1 MMDNSGETMH
11 TNTQSFFENEPEWL
25 ATYRQKAAEKMSRA
39 LLPSFRHGLSI
50 AIEPVFDFGAMA
62 PKKINTNNAI
72 KAGKAHVAEG
82 AAIFSSPYAEQVRE
96 FFSESWDDADDE
108 NRLYQFNQAFINDL
122 LLIVIPK
129 NTELNEPVEIAS
141 SIVETPHIKTVLILA
156 EAQSKAKIL
165 LTKNYQCDGYCA
177 ETIRVI
183 ARPGSAIE
191 IITLEHGVGKAVAIE
206 KRKAQA
212 HKDSTV
218 TWIDIRLGTE
228 YTKNEIVTSLIE
240 EGAAAK
246 NTVLYLA
253 RNNQKYDIFTSSR
266 HDAPK
271 TTSDIFT
278 RGVLNDHAK
287 ALSRGLVHI
296 GVNAAD
302 SNGYEKQD
310 ALLLSDKA
318 EADAIPNLEINNHD
332 VKCSHGSTV
341 GPIDSEK
348 MFYLM
353 SKGLGK
359 RDAQQLIVEGYFT
372 PVIEAFTDEALKEK
386 VRETIREALA

>member
-1 MMDNSGETMH
+1 MDNSGETMH
-11 TNTQSFFENEPEWL
+11 TNTQTFFENEPEWL
-25 ATYRQKAAEKMSRA
+25 IQYRAEAREKMSTMA
-39 LLPSFRHGLSI
+39 LPSFRHGLSI
-50 AIEPVFDFGAMA
+50 AIEPTFDFGTMA
-62 PKKINTNNAI
+62 PKKIGANNAI
-72 KAGKAHVAEG
+72 KAEKARVTEG
-82 AAIFSSPYAEQVRE
+82 AAIFSSPHAEQVRE

-108 NRLYQFNQAFINDL
+108 NRLYQFNQAFINDMVFV
-122 LLIVIPK
+122 VIPK
-129 NTELNEPVEIAS
+129 NIELDEPVEIS
-141 SIVETPHIKTVLILA
+141 SNIVETPHIKTILILA
-156 EAQSKAKIL
+156 EANSKGKVL
-165 LTKNYQCDGYCA
+165 LTKNYQTNGYCA

-183 ARPGSAIE
+183 ARHGSIID
-191 IITLEHGVGKAVAIE
+191 IITLEHGTGKAVAIE

-212 HKDSTV
+212 HKDATV
-218 TWIDIRLGTE
+218 NWIDVRLGTE

-240 EGAAAK
+240 EGAASK

-278 RGVLNDHAK
+278 RGVLNDQAK
-287 ALSRGLVHI
+287 ALSRGLVRI
-296 GVNAAD
+296 GVTAAG

-310 ALLLSDKA
+310 ALLLSEKA

-341 GPIDSEK
+341 GPVDPEK

-353 SKGLGK
+353 SKGLQK
-359 RDAQQLIVEGYFT
+359 KEAQQLIVEGYFT

-386 VRETIREALA
+386 VRETIHEALA

>member
-1 MMDNSGETMH
+1 MH
-11 TNTQSFFENEPEWL
+11 EKTQSFFENEPEWL
-25 ATYRQKAAEKMSRA
+25 IQYRAEAREKMSHTA
-39 LLPSFRHGLSI
+39 LPSFRHGLSI
-50 AIEPVFDFGAMA
+50 SIDPMFNFGTIAVKQINLKRIINAGNALVF
-62 PKKINTNNAI
+62 
-72 KAGKAHVAEG
+72 EG
-82 AAIFSSPYAEQVRE
+82 TEVFSSPALQS
-96 FFSESWDDADDE
+96 FFDDSWNDADD
-108 NRLYQFNQAFINDL
+108 NQLDYLNQASMNDIIFIVL
-122 LLIVIPK
+122 PK
-129 NTELNEPVEIAS
+129 NSEQTEPVEINSDIIDA
-141 SIVETPHIKTVLILA
+141 PHVATILILA
-156 EAQSKAKIL
+156 EPHSKGKIL
-165 LTKNYQCDGYCA
+165 ITKNYQTSGYCA

-183 ARPGSAIE
+183 AREGSIVE
-191 IITLEHGVGKAVAIE
+191 IITLEHGTGKSVAIE

-212 HKDSTV
+212 HKDATV
-218 TWIDIRLGTE
+218 NWIDVRLGTE
-228 YTKNEIVTSLIE
+228 YTKNDIVTSLME

-287 ALSRGLVHI
+287 ALSRGLVRI
-296 GVNAAD
+296 GANAAG

-341 GPIDSEK
+341 GPIDPEK

-353 SKGLGK
+353 SKGLQK
-359 RDAQQLIVEGYFT
+359 KEAQQLIVEGYFT

>member
-1 MMDNSGETMH
+1 MR
-11 TNTQSFFENEPEWL
+11 TNTQTFFENEPEWL
-25 ATYRQKAAEKMSRA
+25 IQYRAEARDKMSKTA
-39 LLPSFRHGLSI
+39 LPSFRHGLSI
-50 AIEPVFDFGAMA
+50 AIEPTFDFGAMV
-62 PKKINTNNAI
+62 PKQISANNVI
-72 KAGKAHVAEG
+72 KAGNAQVAEG

-96 FFSESWDDADDE
+96 FFSDDWNDTEDE
-108 NRLYQFNQAFINDL
+108 NKLHQFNQAFINDL
-122 LLIVIPK
+122 VFIVIPK
-129 NTELNEPVEIAS
+129 NIELNEPVEIS
-141 SIVETPHIKTVLILA
+141 SNIVETPHIKTVLILA
-156 EAQSKAKIL
+156 EANSKGKVL
-165 LTKNYQCDGYCA
+165 FTKNYQTDGYCA

-183 ARPGSAIE
+183 ARNGSAID
-191 IITLEHGVGKAVAIE
+191 IITLEHGTGKSVAIE
-206 KRKAQA
+206 KRKAWA
-212 HKDSTV
+212 HKDATV
-218 TWIDIRLGTE
+218 KWIDARLGTE
-228 YTKNEIVTSLIE
+228 YTKNDIVTSLME
-240 EGAAAK
+240 EGATAK

-253 RNNQKYDIFTSSR
+253 RDKQKYDIFTSSR

-278 RGVLNDHAK
+278 RGVLNDNAK
-287 ALSRGLVHI
+287 ALSRGLVRI
-296 GVNAAD
+296 GVNAAG

-341 GPIDSEK
+341 GPIDPEK

>member
-1 MMDNSGETMH
+1 MDNSGETMH
-11 TNTQSFFENEPEWL
+11 EKTQPFFENEPEWL
-25 ATYRQKAAEKMSRA
+25 IQYRAKAREKMSRA
-39 LLPSFRHGLSI
+39 PLPSFRHGLSI
-50 AIEPVFDFGAMA
+50 AIEPAFDFSAMV
-62 PKKINTNNAI
+62 PKQIRTNNVI
-72 KAGKAHVAEG
+72 KAGKAHVTEG
-82 AAIFSSPYAEQVRE
+82 AAIFSSPHAEQVRE

-122 LLIVIPK
+122 VCMVIPK
-129 NTELNEPVEIAS
+129 NIELNEPVEIAS
-141 SIVETPHIKTVLILA
+141 NIVETPHIKTILILA
-156 EAQSKAKIL
+156 EANSKGKIL
-165 LTKNYQCDGYCA
+165 ITKNYQAGGYCA

-183 ARPGSAIE
+183 ARNGSSVE
-191 IITLEHGVGKAVAIE
+191 IITLEHGKGKSVAIE

-212 HKDSTV
+212 HKDATV
-218 TWIDIRLGTE
+218 KWIDARLGTE
-228 YTKNEIVTSLIE
+228 YTKSDIVTSLAE
-240 EGAAAK
+240 EGAASK

-287 ALSRGLVHI
+287 ALSRGLVRI
-296 GVNAAD
+296 GADAAG

-341 GPIDSEK
+341 GPIDPEK

-353 SKGLGK
+353 SKGLAK
-359 RDAQQLIVEGYFT
+359 KEAQQLMVEGYFT
-372 PVIEAFTDEALKEK
+372 PVIEAFADEALKEK